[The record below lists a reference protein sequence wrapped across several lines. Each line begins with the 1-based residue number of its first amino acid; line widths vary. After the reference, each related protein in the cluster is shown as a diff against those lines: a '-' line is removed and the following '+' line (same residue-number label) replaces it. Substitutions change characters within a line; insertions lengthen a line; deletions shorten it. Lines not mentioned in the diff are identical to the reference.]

1 MKILFVLNNFNYGG
15 PQKSLLNLFYELKD
29 EDVEIDLVVLNG
41 LDKLKEYLPD
51 NVNLINID
59 SRYALLMLDKHNLKE
74 NLLKNIKHPI
84 FVSKVIAFVIK
95 SLLKLHDNTKAK
107 QKFWIKNKWDG
118 LATQKKYDYAIG
130 VSGGHSVYFI
140 EDYIDS
146 GVKIGWIRTD
156 YKKLKRNNELDAQYF
171 SKLDGLITVS
181 KICGVNF
188 EKIFNIQPKVFYNSL
203 PIKLYENIPTFKI
216 DLNNK
221 FTNICTIC
229 RLDYGK
235 GLDLVLETAEIIK
248 EKNLNIHWYIIGDGK
263 LYEWFIN
270 EITKR
275 GLKDIVICKGF
286 VFNTG
291 SIVKDMDFLVHP
303 SRFEGKSN
311 TIDEALYYNVPVVAT
326 NFETVYEQIRDGYN
340 GYITE
345 MTEESIFEK
354 IEQLYVDT
362 VDYNRIKNNI
372 SNEKK
377 TSVKKSE
384 EFLNLIQSFK
394 GDN

>member
-15 PQKSLLNLFYELKD
+15 PQKSLLNLFYELQD
-29 EDVEIDLVVLNG
+29 EDIEIDLMVLNG
-41 LDKLKEYLPD
+41 LDKLKNYLPG
-51 NVNLINID
+51 NVNIINID
-59 SRYALLMLDKHNLKE
+59 SRYALLMLDKYNLKE
-74 NLLKNIKHPI
+74 NLLNNIKHPI
-84 FVSKVIAFVIK
+84 FVSKVVAFVIK
-95 SLLKLHDNTKAK
+95 SLLKMHDNTKAK
-107 QKFWIKNKWDG
+107 QKFWIKNKWEG

-140 EDYIDS
+140 EDFIDS
-146 GVKIGWIRTD
+146 DVKLGWIRTD
-156 YKKLKRNNELDAQYF
+156 YKKLKRNNELDAHYF

-188 EKIFNIQPKVFYNSL
+188 ERIFNIHPKVFYNSL

-216 DLNNK
+216 DLNKK

-235 GLDLVLETAEIIK
+235 GLDLVLDTAEIIK
-248 EKNLNIHWYIIGDGK
+248 KKNLNIHWYIIGDGK
-263 LYEWFIN
+263 LYDWFIN
-270 EITKR
+270 EIKKR
-275 GLKDIVICKGF
+275 DLNDVVICKGF

-291 SIVKDMDFLVHP
+291 AIVKDMDFLVHP

-311 TIDEALYYNVPVVAT
+311 TIDEALYYGVPVVAT
-326 NFETVYEQIRDGYN
+326 NFETVYEQIKDGYN
-340 GYITE
+340 GYITKME
-345 MTEESIFEK
+345 GVSIYEK
-354 IEQLYVDT
+354 IEHLYVDT

>member
-1 MKILFVLNNFNYGG
+1 
-15 PQKSLLNLFYELKD
+15 
-29 EDVEIDLVVLNG
+29 
-41 LDKLKEYLPD
+41 
-51 NVNLINID
+51 
-59 SRYALLMLDKHNLKE
+59 
-74 NLLKNIKHPI
+74 
-84 FVSKVIAFVIK
+84 
-95 SLLKLHDNTKAK
+95 
-107 QKFWIKNKWDG
+107 
-118 LATQKKYDYAIG
+118 
-130 VSGGHSVYFI
+130 
-140 EDYIDS
+140 
-146 GVKIGWIRTD
+146 
-156 YKKLKRNNELDAQYF
+156 
-171 SKLDGLITVS
+171 
-181 KICGVNF
+181 
-188 EKIFNIQPKVFYNSL
+188 
-203 PIKLYENIPTFKI
+203 
-216 DLNNK
+216 
-221 FTNICTIC
+221 
-229 RLDYGK
+229 GK

-263 LYEWFIN
+263 LYDWFMN

-275 GLKDIVICKGF
+275 GLKDIVICKCF

-326 NFETVYEQIRDGYN
+326 NFETVYEQIKDGYN

-345 MTEESIFEK
+345 MTGESIFEK

-377 TSVKKSE
+377 TPVKKSE